1 MSVDLINMYP
11 CPTCPEDCGDFVM
24 PDVVSE
30 DCIDTIVS
38 ELSEIK
44 ELFIATVDP
53 ADKTKPLGG
62 PTDWTLKSA
71 WESVIANTGAAKVR
85 RLFGI
90 GDVAEPEKTTRTFHD
105 NKTKVTSR
113 KYTLTFDILSLH
125 QTNYDAMR
133 TLQCGGTLRIWFM
146 DRGNFLYGGQDGIP
160 VNIND
165 AESIFERG
173 ADSYKKIVLKLDYT
187 ALCSPERTPSP
198 WSEVTP

>member
-1 MSVDLINMYP
+1 MADLINSYD
-11 CPTCPEDCGDFVM
+11 CPDCPDDCGDFVM
-24 PDVVSE
+24 PEVVSE
-30 DCIDTIVS
+30 DCIDTIIS

-44 ELFIATVDP
+44 ELFIASIDP
-53 ADKTKPLGG
+53 TDKTKPLGG

-71 WESVIANTGAAKVR
+71 WEAVIANAGAGKVR
-85 RLFGI
+85 RLFGV
-90 GDVAEPEKTTRTFHD
+90 GDIPDPEKTTRVFHD
-105 NKTKVTSR
+105 NKTKVTGR

-133 TLQCGGTLRIWFM
+133 ALQCGGTVRIWFM
-146 DRGNFLYGGQDGIP
+146 DRGNYLYGGLTGIP

-173 ADSYKKIVLKLDYT
+173 PDAYKKIVLKLDFT
-187 ALCSPERTPSP
+187 ASCSPERTPSP